1 MAGEQWLLPFDFSD
15 AQAIGATMFKKQ
27 IAPLDATVE
36 SGGRKYKFSSDVLQ
50 GILKTFYQRPIESVP
65 ITLVDDKNMH
75 TDDPERNRGTVED
88 LSIEKDGLYMIG
100 KLDERGQAMVKANP
114 RLGAS
119 MRYVPR
125 FPSTD
130 GQVYDH
136 GLLHVAVTPR
146 GRLQT
151 KPWEQVELSDAEKER
166 ELEVVDLS
174 EGEWELSADTENRET
189 EEELK
194 DEKKGGA
201 QGETQEGVST
211 EETSAQTKSD
221 EKKVE
226 EVNLSAESV
235 QEMIDLAVG
244 EAVKNERE
252 RAQGEI
258 TALRMK
264 TKVGEVERAVERFV
278 DAGVPPFVA
287 NLAAPL
293 LLENEPEGEAVK
305 YMDLSED
312 TKTEKEAP
320 RYQLV
325 TKILEAWPKEVDLS
339 EEDGT
344 REGASDGSPTDTD
357 AMWKA
362 WKDRSAPSGMSASGA
377 SSTEG
382 GE

>member
-1 MAGEQWLLPFDFSD
+1 MAGEQWLLPFDFS
-15 AQAIGATMFKKQ
+15 QATKVGANLFKKQ
-27 IAPLDATVE
+27 IVPLGSKVNANGKTIE
-36 SGGRKYKFSSDVLQ
+36 FSKPVLQ
-50 GILKTFYQRPIESVP
+50 GIVDTFSKKPIDYCP
-65 ITLVDDKNMH
+65 FTLVNEKNKH
-75 TDDPERNRGTVED
+75 TDDPERERGTVED
-88 LSIEKDGLYMIG
+88 LSLESDGLYMIG
-100 KLDERGQAMVKANP
+100 RLDSRGQEIIQNNP
-114 RLGAS
+114 NLGVS
-119 MRYVPR
+119 IRYVPEY
-125 FPSTD
+125 PGDD
-130 GQVYDH
+130 GTVH
-136 GLLHVAVTPR
+136 KHALLHVAGTPR
-146 GRLQT
+146 PRLKGM
-151 KPWEQVELSDAEKER
+151 KPWSQVNLSQESEKEM
-166 ELEVVDLS
+166 EVIDLTES
-174 EGEWELSADTENRET
+174 EWELSAELHGNRET

-201 QGETQEGVST
+201 QEGVST

-244 EAVKNERE
+244 EAVKSERE

-312 TKTEKEAP
+312 TKTEKEAS

-325 TKILEAWPKEVDLS
+325 TKILEAWPKQVDLS

-344 REGASDGSPTDTD
+344 REGASDETDTD

-362 WKDRSAPSGMSASGA
+362 WKDRSAPSGMSAA